1 MNEDEEPVRNSA
13 YTLDD
18 EQTYQEE
25 VVPFVTLAN
34 NQSTEEE
41 LVGLV
46 QKRRLSDVAA
56 ETLN

>member
-18 EQTYQEE
+18 EQNYQEE

>member
-18 EQTYQEE
+18 EQAYQEE

-34 NQSTEEE
+34 N
-41 LVGLV
+41 
-46 QKRRLSDVAA
+46 
-56 ETLN
+56 